1 MPLAGLATADFK
13 RSVLC
18 HFLASLES
26 ARVELEPFPHFFME
40 SCFPDEVY
48 QELVGRLPAT
58 EFYEQGD
65 YSKHF
70 SESGVV
76 TRGRFRLGNSSLEQ
90 LSSEQQRLLD
100 AVRSV
105 LASDAVKRS
114 VFRKL
119 QSGLAHRFRCPPDS
133 AENLPGF
140 ALPELYRETSG
151 YRIAPHP
158 DTRKKIVTMQISLA
172 RDESQAGLGTEFY
185 QRSMRPSAW
194 LRDPKGF
201 EIVKTMPFLPN
212 AAYAF
217 SVLNT
222 VRIKSWHG
230 RSQLPESAGTR
241 DSILNIW
248 YAKAEQGNQDLLRDR
263 QWELE
268 VTRAA

>member
-1 MPLAGLATADFK
+1 MSLAGPADADFK
-13 RSVLC
+13 RFILR
-18 HFLASLES
+18 HFLASLE
-26 ARVELEPFPHFFME
+26 AAKVESEPFPHFFMR
-40 SCFPDEVY
+40 SCFPEEVY
-48 QELVGRLPAT
+48 QELVDQLPAM
-58 EFYEQGD
+58 EQYEQGD
-65 YSKHF
+65 YGKHF
-70 SESGVV
+70 SEGGVI
-76 TRGRFRLGNSSLEQ
+76 TRGRFRLGNSSLEK
-90 LSSEQQRLLD
+90 LSSNQQRILD
-100 AVRSV
+100 GVRGV

-119 QSGLAHRFRCPPDS
+119 QSGLAHRFRCPLAS

-185 QRSMRPSAW
+185 QRSLRPATW
-194 LRDPKGF
+194 LREPKGF

-222 VRIKSWHG
+222 VRLKSWHG

-248 YAKAEQGNQDLLRDR
+248 YGKAEQGNQDVLRDR

-268 VTRAA
+268 STRAA